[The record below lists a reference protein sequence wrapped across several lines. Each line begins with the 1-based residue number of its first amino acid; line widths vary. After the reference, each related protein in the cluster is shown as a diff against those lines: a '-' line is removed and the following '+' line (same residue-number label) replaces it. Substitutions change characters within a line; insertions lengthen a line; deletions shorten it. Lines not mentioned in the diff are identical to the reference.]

1 MNDPRLDPQPD
12 PGPAPLVLT
21 LGEPAGIGPDIAIRA
36 FLDRHAAAL
45 PPFLLVGD
53 PGLLARRAALLGVE
67 IELVRSTPE
76 TAAAYFPDRMPVLD
90 TGVRA
95 TAAPGQPDATSAPA
109 VIAALDAAM
118 DLVEARR
125 AAAVVTNPLAKAVMY
140 QGGFAFPGHTE
151 YLADRAARS
160 ASPGARPPRA
170 VMMIWSPAL
179 AVVPATIHVPLGAVP
194 GLVTIP
200 LLVETGRIVA
210 RDMARRFGLPRPR
223 LAFAGLNPHAGESG
237 TLGREDEDV
246 VAPAVA
252 ALVAEG
258 IDAVGP
264 LAADTLFHPQARA
277 GYDVAIGMYHDQVL
291 IPAKTLAFHDGVNVT
306 LGLPFIRTSP
316 DHGTAFD
323 LAGTGRADPS
333 SLMAALRLARH
344 LADTEGASARDP
356 APNLAR
362 HT

>member
-1 MNDPRLDPQPD
+1 MSDPRLDPRSD

-53 PGLLARRAALLGVE
+53 PDLVARRAAWLGVE

-76 TAAAYFPDRMPVLD
+76 AAAAHFPDRLPVLD

-95 TAAPGQPDATSAPA
+95 TAAPGRPDASSAPA

-118 DLVEARR
+118 DLVEKGR
-125 AAAVVTNPLAKAVMY
+125 AAAIVTNPLTKAVMY
-140 QGGFAFPGHTE
+140 EGGFTFPGHTE

-160 ASPGARPPRA
+160 APAGAPPRA

-179 AVVPATIHVPLGAVP
+179 AVVPATIHVPLRAVP
-194 GLVTIP
+194 ELVTIA

-237 TLGREDEDV
+237 TLGREDEEV

-258 IDAVGP
+258 INAVGP

-344 LADTEGASARDP
+344 LANAETASSRDLP
-356 APNLAR
+356 RDLAR
-362 HT
+362 HA